1 MKTEADALAKK
12 EAERLSKLPKIQRE
26 MLELRSSQQFDRD
39 VFKVKPKLRLGIRKK
54 DIVRLKELSPLKAPV
69 FTMESNLTPSKM
81 VISNIKPDDNDNH
94 VAFDKDE
101 VFHAVDEVNLKK
113 YDIVSIQ
120 EIDRTIHRH
129 HHDFIS
135 SDGNEHIDDTLKNAV
150 RHHTYINKSN
160 PNPITD
166 ALKIVN
172 QTFPQFTSS
181 ESSIYSLEDSL
192 GSRSSM
198 RSKIIYP
205 QLQINI
211 LRKKIFKVEATKDK

>member
-26 MLELRSSQQFDRD
+26 MLELRSSQQQDRNI
-39 VFKVKPKLRLGIRKK
+39 FKVKPKLRLGIRKK
-54 DIVRLKELSPLKAPV
+54 DMIRLAELSPLKAPV
-69 FTMESNLTPSKM
+69 FSIESNLSPSKM
-81 VISNIKPDDNDNH
+81 VISSIKPDDDNH

-101 VFHAVDEVNLKK
+101 VFHAVDEINLKK

-129 HHDFIS
+129 HNDIILN
-135 SDGNEHIDDTLKNAV
+135 DDNEHIDDTLKNAM
-150 RHHTYINKSN
+150 RHHTYNNKSN

-166 ALKIVN
+166 AIQIVN

-198 RSKIIYP
+198 RSKIYP
-205 QLQINI
+205 QLHVNI
-211 LRKKIFKVEATKDK
+211 LRLKVFKGELTKDK

>member
-1 MKTEADALAKK
+1 MKAEADALAKK

-26 MLELRSSQQFDRD
+26 LLELRSSQQYDRD

-54 DIVRLKELSPLKAPV
+54 DMVRLKELSPLKAPV
-69 FTMESNLTPSKM
+69 FTIESNLSPSKM
-81 VISNIKPDDNDNH
+81 VISSIKPDNDNH

-129 HHDFIS
+129 HNDLGLGHD
-135 SDGNEHIDDTLKNAV
+135 NEHIDDTLRKAIT
-150 RHHTYINKSN
+150 HHSYTNNKS
-160 PNPITD
+160 NPITD
-166 ALKIVN
+166 ALKVIN

-192 GSRSSM
+192 ASKSM
-198 RSKIIYP
+198 RSKIYP
-205 QLQINI
+205 QLQVNI
-211 LRKKIFKVEATKDK
+211 LRKKFFKGETIKDK